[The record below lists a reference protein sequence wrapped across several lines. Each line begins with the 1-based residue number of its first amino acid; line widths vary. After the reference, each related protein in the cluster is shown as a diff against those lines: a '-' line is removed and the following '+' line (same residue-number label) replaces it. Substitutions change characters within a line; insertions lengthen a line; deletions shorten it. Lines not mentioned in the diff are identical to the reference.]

1 MEMIS
6 NINNTA
12 VYRDPAPQSPL
23 QGPNVMQPPV
33 VYSKIMLRT
42 IELAESDYTFDG
54 LAVERTMPSNNGS
67 NEIMFKRM
75 LSLAAHTQPLA
86 EGIPPASDQGRMVA
100 IKASTK
106 SYGRVMKF
114 TDKVNWAVVDPLISE
129 YTRQLSLKI
138 PETKDILAQEAL
150 LTECQSYYAC
160 IKEPDTNDS
169 DILKPVANGT
179 VNHITKLTPDCAPTI
194 DEFRKIVLSMEAA
207 KVRPYQG
214 ANFLVLASSAVL
226 FDLITDKRVKEFM
239 KYENT
244 GKAYSTDMVIDLFS
258 LAFKK
263 AKTIKTD
270 NSFTDADGVVRYI
283 YHAPSVAFTAAVTT
297 VGSEADAVPD
307 GFSGASD
314 YSGAINFLLPRPIAE
329 MADDDT
335 DDCTVIYL
343 KKSGSSYVHG
353 TNDTVEWA
361 DLKSALSGAD
371 YDVLNIHHTFV
382 LGEECLFRIGVEGHT
397 APQFITK
404 PLGSAGTEDPL
415 NQRQS
420 IGWKIDSL
428 GYKVPNP
435 DAVVDYMCCPT
446 QYKVNVNARPDLKN
460 QFTDYYYGYM
470 DANGQYYHPEQVMQT
485 VENGAVKFYVRGTTT
500 EVTAVKMTQLVK
512 PVKTGRVDSNGNRP
526 VVKGHVPTMK
536 YALSSDHSITF
547 AADQVEKYATS
558 DTANPTFGYF
568 IKGCCTNGSTYSG
581 KVGVSAAAV
590 IAIEPNGVTYTS
602 TEFKADGTG
611 VEDKTAIVE
620 HGDVNL
626 TGDPTVD
633 NK

>member
-1 MEMIS
+1 MELIS
-6 NINNTA
+6 NINNTS
-12 VYRDPAPQSPL
+12 VYRNPAPQSPL

-150 LTECQSYYAC
+150 LTECQTYYAC
-160 IKEPDTNDS
+160 KKAADANDS

-179 VNHITKLTPDCAPTI
+179 VTHITRLTPDCAPTI

-244 GKAYSTDMVIDLFS
+244 GRAYSNDMVIDLFS

-270 NSFTDADGVVRYI
+270 NTYTDADGVIKYL
-283 YHAPSVAFTAAVTT
+283 YHCPSVTITTTIDSGLSADYSAKPVNLILPKPIGEMTSSDTYDVVYLELASQANKTLTNASTAA
-297 VGSEADAVPD
+297 
-307 GFSGASD
+307 
-314 YSGAINFLLPRPIAE
+314 L
-329 MADDDT
+329 
-335 DDCTVIYL
+335 
-343 KKSGSSYVHG
+343 G
-353 TNDTVEWA
+353 TLFPTA
-361 DLKSALSGAD
+361 
-371 YDVLNIHHTFV
+371 DVLNIHHTFV

-420 IGWKIDSL
+420 IGWKIDSI

-460 QFTDYYYGYM
+460 QFTDYYYGYV
-470 DANGQYYHPEQVMQT
+470 DASGNYYHPEQVT
-485 VENGAVKFYVRGTTT
+485 EFGGVYKVRGTNTT
-500 EVTAVKMTQLVK
+500 VNPIKMTQLVK
-512 PVKTGRVDSNGNRP
+512 PVAAGRTDANGNRP

-536 YALSSDHSITF
+536 YALASDKSITF
-547 AADQVEKYATS
+547 AADQVVKHS
-558 DTANPTFGYF
+558 DNKFYIAGLAGTA
-568 IKGCCTNGSTYSG
+568 
-581 KVGVSAAAV
+581 SAEV
-590 IAIEPNGVTYTS
+590 VAIEPNGVTYTS
-602 TEFKADGTG
+602 TEILADGTG
-611 VEDKTAIVE
+611 TESRTAIIE

-626 TGDPTVD
+626 TGHPDID
-633 NK
+633 NE